1 MQTSQKQ
8 PLDAMAPVQ
17 QGSNTGYRR
26 LPHARADMQ
35 VNVFPHNTRATLDQ
49 HCVNAHFVYCTLPP
63 LLPFPSMTH
72 THTQTNPH
80 PLTQF
85 SLPSAHTLSLCAL
98 HRPVCLDFTSR
109 SIHLF
114 GDSRFGDRRGRAIC
128 EPKAPTTAD
137 WAECNGCRR
146 TFSLLLNP
154 SSSSEAVP
162 FRFFFLYRPF
172 TFPCTCVRVWMCA
185 RVCAGARP
193 HR

>member
-1 MQTSQKQ
+1 MYATPSPAL
-8 PLDAMAPVQ
+8 PLYD
-17 QGSNTGYRR
+17 
-26 LPHARADMQ
+26 
-35 VNVFPHNTRATLDQ
+35 
-49 HCVNAHFVYCTLPP
+49 
-63 LLPFPSMTH
+63 TH
-72 THTQTNPH
+72 THTQTN

-114 GDSRFGDRRGRAIC
+114 GDSRFGDRRGRAVC

-146 TFSLLLNP
+146 TFSLHLNP

-162 FRFFFLYRPF
+162 FRFFFLYLPF
-172 TFPCTCVRVWMCA
+172 TFPCTCVRVCVCA
-185 RVCAGARP
+185 CVRVCVRERDRIGSIRLTQWSCILNVRGASRRLSLGSRSLKVSSLIGLTLTSAKGGGVEPERTGAGSL
-193 HR
+193 